1 MTLLGAIGSFFLKK
15 STNTKGFKN
24 ILLNLNI
31 LNNNG
36 EDIKREKASN
46 QNKRH

>member
-1 MTLLGAIGSFFLKK
+1 M
-15 STNTKGFKN
+15 FKYRNNLN